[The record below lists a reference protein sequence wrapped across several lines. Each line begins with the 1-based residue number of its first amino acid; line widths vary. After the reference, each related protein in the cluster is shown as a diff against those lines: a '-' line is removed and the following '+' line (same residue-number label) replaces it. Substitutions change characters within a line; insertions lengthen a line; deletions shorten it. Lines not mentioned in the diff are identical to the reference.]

1 MKNRTMKNKM
11 KNKISLLG
19 ILLLMFL
26 PLAQAGT
33 LTAPEKA
40 KPNERII
47 RITALDIRFDK
58 TQLSVRAGETVR
70 FIVTNKGRLTHEFT
84 IGDAKEQAEHEK
96 EMQRMSGMAM
106 PDEPNAI
113 TLKSGET
120 KSLIWTF
127 GSKPVVEFACHVPG
141 HYAAGMVGKIF
152 VKT

>member
-1 MKNRTMKNKM
+1 M

-19 ILLLMFL
+19 MLFLALL

-33 LTAPEKA
+33 LPAPEKA
-40 KPNERII
+40 KPNVRII

-58 TQLSVRAGETVR
+58 TQLNARAGETVR
-70 FIVTNKGRLTHEFT
+70 FIVTNKGRLAHEFT

-96 EMQRMSGMAM
+96 EMRSMDGMVM

-113 TLKSGET
+113 SLKPSET
-120 KSLIWTF
+120 KTLMWTF
-127 GSKPVVEFACHVPG
+127 GPQQMLEFACHVPG
-141 HYAAGMVGKIF
+141 HSAAGMIGEIS